1 MTTSDYARQQYELIR
16 SSREVLLDFC
26 ETMSPSD
33 FIRTGD
39 SFGKGGSVR
48 HLLVHNVHCYEHWIV
63 RQALHLDRPY
73 TDAEAVHSVADCR
86 TLYTEIDEVMQQF
99 LSLLDQ
105 SETRQFTFGIDD
117 QRRVMDGLTLF
128 THTIT
133 HEFHHKGQIMT
144 LSRMLGYTPVDTD
157 VIRS

>member
-16 SSREVLLDFC
+16 SSREVLLDFS

-48 HLLVHNVHCYEHWIV
+48 HLLVHIINCYEHWIA
-63 RQALHLDRPY
+63 RQALQLDREFA
-73 TDAEAVHSVADCR
+73 DADSIESVEACR
-86 TLYTEIDEVMQQF
+86 KVFLEIDDFMDQF
-99 LSLLDQ
+99 LHIWKKQPEGLFSMVINKE
-105 SETRQFTFGIDD
+105 SRQ
-117 QRRVMDGLTLF
+117 VEGLKLF

-133 HEFHHKGQIMT
+133 HEFHHKGQILT
-144 LSRMLGYTPVDTD
+144 LSRMLGYIPVDTD
-157 VIRS
+157 VIR